1 MKKILAAFM
10 LTLLMALPAHS
21 APAQGSLQPLGN
33 AALADLIRASKGKAV
48 MINFFATW
56 CPPCRQEIPSIVKM
70 NKKYGGKVVFV
81 GVSVD
86 DAKTAAQVQPF
97 IKKMGMDYPV
107 YAVTGELVQA
117 FGVTSVPFNVFYDK
131 HGKKQLAG
139 SGVLDDEDFEQVI
152 KDLIK

>member
-1 MKKILAAFM
+1 MKKIFAAVM

-33 AALADLIRASKGKAV
+33 AALADLIRASNGKAV

-70 NKKYGGKVVFV
+70 NKKFAGKVVFV